1 MSKQVTFN
9 DNDEELIR
17 KISEYQEAHGL
28 PYFVSA
34 VRKLCDDALKIKEI
48 GQ

>member
-1 MSKQVTFN
+1 MSKKITFN
-9 DNDEELIR
+9 DNDENLVERI
-17 KISEYQEAHGL
+17 IEYQKAHGL
-28 PYFVSA
+28 PSFVSA